1 MSVDL
6 LLSRWCVRVSVPVS
20 LCACLCVFV
29 RLSLTRAQTC
39 VCACVC
45 VCARACMHA
54 DAVRV
59 RACTCKALMHAYYVH
74 IHVFV
79 WVCVCVCVRV
89 CVVFPPL
96 HPSDVIIVWEPC
108 GKPVFLHLAPS
119 SLHRLVHSPSVRSRE
134 LLVSAM
140 RKAEDGHG
148 PRPDPRKAAGIGGR
162 MSAMQRLELATD
174 FVQVIFGNR
183 ALSSEVQRS
192 LAEMAASLSEDMP
205 APKDCR
211 AMSARSL
218 QAVRTCTSRH
228 TFSKVLKSTLYSAFT

>member
-74 IHVFV
+74 IHVLV
-79 WVCVCVCVRV
+79 WVCVCVCV

-183 ALSSEVQRS
+183 ALS
-192 LAEMAASLSEDMP
+192 LATRRGE
-205 APKDCR
+205 
-211 AMSARSL
+211 
-218 QAVRTCTSRH
+218 
-228 TFSKVLKSTLYSAFT
+228 

>member
-39 VCACVC
+39 VYACVC

-79 WVCVCVCVRV
+79 WVCVCVCV

>member
-1 MSVDL
+1 
-6 LLSRWCVRVSVPVS
+6 
-20 LCACLCVFV
+20 V
-29 RLSLTRAQTC
+29 RLSVCICASVSHACANMC
-39 VCACVC
+39 VCVRVC
-45 VCARACMHA
+45 VCARVHACRCSA
-54 DAVRV
+54 
-59 RACTCKALMHAYYVH
+59 RACLHVQGLDACILCTYTCVC
-74 IHVFV
+74 VG
-79 WVCVCVCVRV
+79 VCVCVCVRV

-183 ALSSEVQRS
+183 ALS
-192 LAEMAASLSEDMP
+192 LATRRGE
-205 APKDCR
+205 
-211 AMSARSL
+211 
-218 QAVRTCTSRH
+218 
-228 TFSKVLKSTLYSAFT
+228 